1 MLRLDPQVH
10 FKDHH
15 CAAPPHCLHS
25 SAPPWFPSP
34 TPDTDGRVAVLN
46 GAIHARHLQIYL
58 VYRAGT
64 HTHTWTFTKTP
75 EHTLWDGAAGDRLV
89 LSRGQHQHMAKH
101 QRTGGFGCTV
111 FINQTFCPGSQREP
125 VFTGTVSPA
134 RDCAKTRICNPVCSD
149 AALCRHLS
157 NLLTPPGITIFCN
170 SYLIW

>member
-64 HTHTWTFTKTP
+64 HTHTL
-75 EHTLWDGAAGDRLV
+75 EHSQKPRSIHCGTEQQETG
-89 LSRGQHQHMAKH
+89 LSSHEDS
-101 QRTGGFGCTV
+101 
-111 FINQTFCPGSQREP
+111 INIWQNINAPG
-125 VFTGTVSPA
+125 V
-134 RDCAKTRICNPVCSD
+134 SD
-149 AALCRHLS
+149 AQYLSTRLSAPALSENLFSREQFLPHAIVRKQEYVIRFVQMLLSVATCQIFSHLQE
-157 NLLTPPGITIFCN
+157 
-170 SYLIW
+170 